1 MPNLQTGL
9 NSNRRYAMSIAL
21 HPNHMTAAERLD
33 EIAEILAA
41 GAMRLMARKSSRL
54 SADSRDSSVD
64 FTANQSVY
72 GVENKRRNS
81 RP

>member
-1 MPNLQTGL
+1 
-9 NSNRRYAMSIAL
+9 MSLAL
-21 HPNHMTAAERLD
+21 HPDHMTAAERLD
-33 EIAEILAA
+33 EIAEILAT

-64 FTANQSVY
+64 FTANRSVY

-81 RP
+81 HP

>member
-1 MPNLQTGL
+1 
-9 NSNRRYAMSIAL
+9 MSIAL
-21 HPNHMTAAERLD
+21 HPDHMTAAERLD
-33 EIAEILAA
+33 EIAEILAV

-64 FTANQSVY
+64 FTANRSVY

-81 RP
+81 HP